1 MGGAVQVASCER
13 SEQVAFSNLRGN
25 AERASEVRV
34 STPIELRQGSGA
46 QPPENFEVFVHY
58 IPHTSTFGNREQFL
72 DQFFDNLKIGIFVSV

>member
-1 MGGAVQVASCER
+1 MLEILGGAVQVTCEAAW
-13 SEQVAFSNLRGN
+13 SA

-34 STPIELRQGSGA
+34 SAPIELRQVSGA